1 MTAHPKGVVRRN
13 VRPGKS
19 PTHLDNIRM
28 LPCVLSGG
36 PAEAC
41 HVRYA
46 DAAHGKPDTGAGRRP
61 DDRWTVPMSP
71 MLHRLATESQHGGN
85 ERAFWEQFGIDPL
98 ALAEKLWEY
107 RHSRITM
114 ERVVTMF
121 TPWDQ
126 KIKARIMEIMR
137 NGKKPKV

>member
-1 MTAHPKGVVRRN
+1 
-13 VRPGKS
+13 
-19 PTHLDNIRM
+19 
-28 LPCVLSGG
+28 
-36 PAEAC
+36 
-41 HVRYA
+41 
-46 DAAHGKPDTGAGRRP
+46 
-61 DDRWTVPMSP
+61 